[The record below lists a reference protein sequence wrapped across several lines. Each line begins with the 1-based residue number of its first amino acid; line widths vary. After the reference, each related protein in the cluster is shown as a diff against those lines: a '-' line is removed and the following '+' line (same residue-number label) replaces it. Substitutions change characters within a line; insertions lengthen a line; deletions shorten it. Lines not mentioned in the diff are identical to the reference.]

1 MNFFRT
7 SGDSNNALG
16 TWYANLQTTLPFSAW
31 AAPLSQPG
39 CWAYPDMCVRAR
51 RGSRRRRSRAV
62 RYQLTCVCRRSSLP
76 LSRVA
81 HRLQVGRLGCKDGAW
96 THGCAVPPGLEG
108 WTRTHFAAF
117 AIVSAPLVLSIH
129 PSDANLETIL
139 DVIGNKLALNV
150 SQSWAGHPGSLVR
163 TLLPRNGSAVAGVQ
177 LWSKPLGGGRTAAL
191 FINGGETNA
200 STSVTMRELNVSDAN
215 GVVVMDVWSGADA
228 GPVAGGEWETGNVGP
243 LDGRF
248 VVFTSQ

>member
-1 MNFFRT
+1 
-7 SGDSNNALG
+7 
-16 TWYANLQTTLPFSAW
+16 
-31 AAPLSQPG
+31 
-39 CWAYPDMCVRAR
+39 MCVLPLLLPLPRAR
-51 RGSRRRRSRAV
+51 
-62 RYQLTCVCRRSSLP
+62 
-76 LSRVA
+76 VA
-81 HRLQVGRLGCKDGAW
+81 RRLQVGRLGCKDGAW

-200 STSVTMRELNVSDAN
+200 STSVTMRELNISDAN
-215 GVVVMDVWSGADA
+215 GVVVMDIWSGADA
-228 GPVAGGEWETGNVGP
+228 GPVAGGEWATGNVGP